1 MLKNYFKI
9 AFRNLTR
16 NKLYSSINI
25 FGLAAGL
32 AVCLLI
38 MLYILDEKSYDQHH
52 KDGDSVYRVA
62 YKSNAGMEE
71 GWSAQPAPV
80 AFTLKAQLPEVEQAA
95 RLLKFPFM
103 DKVLMQYQGSHDTRQ
118 FYESNGYYVDSTF
131 FQLFTYDFVYG
142 NPLTALNNPN
152 TLVISETIA
161 VQVFGHEDPVG
172 KPLKLSLPF
181 GDMVYTV
188 QGVFRNN
195 HKSHIPAH
203 FLLSMRNNDAG
214 KWVESEKSWAL
225 NNIFHTYVKL
235 RPGTD
240 PRTFEN
246 RMKALLDRLGG
257 PELKA
262 AGMSKTQ
269 FIQPM
274 KDIYLHS
281 SLGYEIGTNGNIRY
295 LYIMGSIAAFILVI
309 ACINFMN
316 LSTAR
321 SEKRA
326 REVGVRKVI
335 GAGRGSLVRQFL
347 GESFFLCLIAL
358 AMALMFTQLLLPLF
372 NQLTQKDLR
381 LSHNPSLVYWI
392 GGLAIL
398 TGLLAGLYPAFYLS
412 SFQPAKVLKGKILNS
427 WSATALRKGLVV
439 FQFTISVIL
448 ILGAIVIGNQLS
460 YMKKQDLGFKKD
472 QQVIL
477 PLPSKTVAANFPA
490 LKDQL
495 LKDPAVHSVTCASTY
510 PGITNI
516 NDMLFFSEGRAST
529 NFTDIT
535 LANIGDDYFETL
547 GLKLLYGRPFPKGTK
562 DSTGFIL
569 NETAIK
575 ALGYKPETAIGKRVQ
590 YDWQGVRHTMY
601 VQGVIRDFN
610 FESLHNNIK
619 PFGFSANTI
628 FADKNR
634 YAIVRLQTTDYAHAL
649 TTLKKAWASINPSA
663 PFEYSFLDQDFQ
675 RNYEREQRTSQ
686 IVIWC
691 TGIAVLIAC
700 LGLFGLAAFS
710 AERRT
715 KEIGIRKVLGA
726 SVTNVT
732 LLLSGEFIRLALL
745 AILIASPLAWYGMHK
760 WLQNFAYKISISWW
774 MFAVAGGL
782 SVVIALITVS
792 FQSIRTA
799 LSNPVKSLRAE

>member
-1 MLKNYFKI
+1 MLKNYLKI
-9 AFRNLTR
+9 AFRNLSR

-38 MLYILDEKSYDQHH
+38 MLYIFDEKSYDQHH
-52 KDGDSVYRVA
+52 KDGDRIYRLA
-62 YKSNAGMEE
+62 YKTNTGDA
-71 GWSAQPAPV
+71 WSAQPAPV
-80 AFTLKAQLPEVEQAA
+80 AFNLKAQLPEVEQVT
-95 RLLKFPFM
+95 RLLKFPGM
-103 DKVLMQYQGSHDTRQ
+103 DKVLMQSQESRDTRQ
-118 FYESNGYYVDSTF
+118 FYETNGYYVDSTF
-131 FQLFTYDFVYG
+131 FQLFTYDFAYG
-142 NPLTALNNPN
+142 NAATALNNPN
-152 TLVISETIA
+152 SLVISEAIA
-161 VQVFGHEDPVG
+161 TRIFGNEDPIG

-181 GDMVYTV
+181 GDMIYTV
-188 QGVFRNN
+188 GGVFRNN

-203 FLLSMRNNDAG
+203 FFLSMRNNDIG
-214 KWVESEKSWAL
+214 KWVETETSWAM

-240 PRTFEN
+240 PPAFEK
-246 RMKALLDRLGG
+246 RMTALIARLGG

-262 AGMSKTQ
+262 AGMSKRQ

-274 KDIYLHS
+274 KDIYLRS
-281 SLGYEIGTNGNIRY
+281 SIGNEIGPNGNIRY
-295 LYIMGSIAAFILVI
+295 LYILGSIAAFILFI

-358 AMALMFTQLLLPLF
+358 AMALILTQLLLPLF
-372 NQLTQKDLR
+372 NQLTQKDLQ
-381 LSHNPSLVYWI
+381 LSQNPGLVYWI

-398 TGLLAGLYPAFYLS
+398 TGLLSGLYPAVYLS
-412 SFQPAKVLKGKILNS
+412 SFQPVKVLKGKILNS

-439 FQFTISVIL
+439 FQFTISVAL
-448 ILGAIVIGNQLS
+448 ILGAIVIGSQLS
-460 YMKKQDLGFKKD
+460 YLKKQDLGFKKD

-477 PLPSKTVAANFPA
+477 PLPTQTIAANFSV

-510 PGITNI
+510 PGIANI
-516 NDMLFFSEGRAST
+516 NDMLFYGEGRAAT
-529 NFTDIT
+529 DFTGIT

-547 GLKLLYGRPFPKGTK
+547 GLQLLYGRAFPKGSK
-562 DSTGFIL
+562 DSIGVIL
-569 NETAIK
+569 NETAIRQ
-575 ALGYKPETAIGKRVQ
+575 LGYKPETAIGKRVY
-590 YDWQGVRHTMY
+590 YDWQGVHHTMY

-610 FESLHNNIK
+610 FESLHNVIK
-619 PFGFSANTI
+619 PFGFAVNTMFAN
-628 FADKNR
+628 KNR
-634 YAIVRLQTTDYAHAL
+634 YAIVRLQTFDYAHAVAS
-649 TTLKKAWASINPSA
+649 LKKIWTSVNPAA
-663 PFEYSFLDQDFQ
+663 PFDYSFLDQDFQ
-675 RNYEREQRTSQ
+675 KNYEKEQRTSQ
-686 IVIWC
+686 IVIYC
-691 TGIAVLIAC
+691 TAIAILIAC

-726 SVTNVT
+726 STANVT

-745 AILIASPLAWYGMHK
+745 AILIASPLAWYGMHR
-760 WLQNFAYKISISWW
+760 WLQNFAYKVSISWW
-774 MFAVAGGL
+774 MFAAAGGL
-782 SVVIALITVS
+782 AVVIALITVS
-792 FQSIRTA
+792 SQSIRTA
-799 LSNPVKSLRAE
+799 LSNPVKSLRSE

>member
-38 MLYILDEKSYDQHH
+38 MLYILDEKSYDSHH
-52 KDGDSVYRVA
+52 KDGDSIYRIA
-62 YKSNAGMEE
+62 YKTTQGE

-80 AFTLKAQLPEVEQAA
+80 AFALKAQLPEVEQVT
-95 RLLKFPFM
+95 RLLKFPVM
-103 DKVLMQYQGSHDTRQ
+103 DKVLMQYEGAKDNRQ
-118 FYESNGYYVDSTF
+118 FYETHGYYVDSTF
-131 FQLFTYDFVYG
+131 FQLFTYDFTYG
-142 NPLTALNNPN
+142 NAATALNIPN
-152 TLVISETIA
+152 SLVISEAIA
-161 VQVFGHEDPVG
+161 VQLFGNENPVN

-181 GDMVYTV
+181 GDMIYTV
-188 QGVFRNN
+188 QGVFKNN

-203 FLLSMRNNDAG
+203 FFMSMRNNDAG
-214 KWVESEKSWAL
+214 KWAETETSWAL

-235 RPGTD
+235 KPGVDPGT
-240 PRTFEN
+240 FEK

-262 AGMSKTQ
+262 AGMSKTE

-281 SLGYEIGTNGNIRY
+281 ALGYEIATNGNIRY

-335 GAGRGSLVRQFL
+335 GAGRGSLIRQFL
-347 GESFFLCLIAL
+347 GESFFLCIIAL

-381 LSHNPSLVYWI
+381 LSGNTGLIYWI
-392 GGLAIL
+392 GSLAIL

-412 SFQPAKVLKGKILNS
+412 SFQPARVLKGKILNS

-448 ILGAIVIGNQLS
+448 ILGAIVIGSQLS

-477 PLPSKTVAANFPA
+477 PLPSKSVAANFSV

-495 LKDPAVHSVTCASTY
+495 LKDPVVQSVTCASSY

-516 NDMLFFSEGRAST
+516 SDMLFYSEGRAST
-529 NFTDIT
+529 NFTDIM
-535 LANIGDDYFETL
+535 LASVGDDYFETL
-547 GLKLLYGRPFPKGTK
+547 GLQLLYGRPFAKGTK

-575 ALGYKPETAIGKRVQ
+575 ELGYKPETAVGKRVN
-590 YDWQGVRHTMY
+590 YDWRGVRHTFII
-601 VQGVIRDFN
+601 QGVLRDFN

-619 PFGFSANTI
+619 PFGYAAHTI
-628 FADKNR
+628 FADKFR
-634 YAIVRLQTTDYAHAL
+634 YAIVHLQTSDYAHAL
-649 TTLKKAWASINPSA
+649 SILEKTWARVNPST

-675 RNYEREQRTSQ
+675 RNYENEQRTSL
-686 IVIWC
+686 IVIYC
-691 TGIAVLIAC
+691 TGIAILIAC

-726 SVTNVT
+726 STTNVT

-745 AILIASPLAWYGMHK
+745 AILIACPLAWYGMHR
-760 WLQNFAYKISISWW
+760 WLQNFAYQISISWW
-774 MFAVAGGL
+774 MFAAAGGL
-782 SVVIALITVS
+782 AIIIALLTVS